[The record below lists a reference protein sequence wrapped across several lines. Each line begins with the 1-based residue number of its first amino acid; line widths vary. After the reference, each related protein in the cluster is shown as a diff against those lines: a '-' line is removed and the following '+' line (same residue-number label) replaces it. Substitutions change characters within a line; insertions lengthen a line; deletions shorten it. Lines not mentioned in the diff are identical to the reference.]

1 MGSKSTILPSIFAN
15 LPKAD
20 HFYDLF
26 GGGFS
31 VSYYALLHKMKKY
44 KTIHYNE
51 IQENTVALIKKAI
64 SGFYSYKN
72 FKPTFITR
80 EDFFKLKDEDAYV
93 KFCWSFGNNGESY
106 MFGKDIEEYKR
117 SIHMAVVFD
126 EFNDIAFDIFGF
138 RKWPKEVHTI
148 LKRRIYLRQR
158 VSYLNTKRK
167 QPLKRG
173 ELEQLQQ
180 LEQLQRLEQLQ
191 QLERLE
197 RLERKLIIT
206 AKDYREVEILQNSII
221 YCDPPYEKTASYG
234 INFNKKEFLDWA
246 CNINH
251 PVFISEYE
259 IKDSRFKLIYEIDKR
274 SLLSKDDNSKTV
286 SEKLYW
292 NGK

>member
-31 VSYYALLHKMKKY
+31 VSHYALLHKMNKY

-51 IQENTVALIKKAI
+51 IQENTIELIKKAI
-64 SGFYSYKN
+64 SGFYNYKN
-72 FKPTFITR
+72 FKPPFITR

-93 KFCWSFGNNGESY
+93 KFCWSFGNNGAGY
-106 MFGKDIEEYKR
+106 IFGKDIEKQKE
-117 SIHMAVVFD
+117 SIHNAVVFGV
-126 EFNDIAFDIFGF
+126 FDSFSKSFFGF
-138 RKWPKEVHTI
+138 TKWHTDDI
-148 LKRRIYLRQR
+148 IKRRLLIYEIIREKN
-158 VSYLNTKRK
+158 LNRM
-167 QPLKRG
+167 
-173 ELEQLQQ
+173 ELQQ
-180 LEQLQRLEQLQ
+180 LEQLERLQKLERLEQLEQ
-191 QLERLE
+191 
-197 RLERKLIIT
+197 KLIIT
-206 AKDYREVEILQNSII
+206 AKDYREVDILNKSII
-221 YCDPPYEKTASYG
+221 YCDPPYENTNSYG

-246 CNINH
+246 SNINH

-274 SLLSKDDNSKTV
+274 SLFSKGNNSKTI

>member
-31 VSYYALLHKMKKY
+31 ISHYALLHKMNKY

-51 IQENTVALIKKAI
+51 IQENTIELIKKAI
-64 SGFYSYKN
+64 SGFYNYKN
-72 FKPTFITR
+72 FKPPFITR

-93 KFCWSFGNNGESY
+93 KFCWSFGNNGKGY
-106 MFGKDIEEYKR
+106 IFGKDVEKQKE
-117 SIHMAVVFD
+117 SLHNAVVFGVFD
-126 EFNDIAFDIFGF
+126 SFSKSFLGFTKWHTDDII
-138 RKWPKEVHTI
+138 
-148 LKRRIYLRQR
+148 KRRLFINENIREKN
-158 VSYLNTKRK
+158 LN
-167 QPLKRG
+167 QQLQ
-173 ELEQLQQ
+173 QLQQ
-180 LEQLQRLEQLQ
+180 LEQLERLQ
-191 QLERLE
+191 Q
-197 RLERKLIIT
+197 KLIIT
-206 AKDYREVEILQNSII
+206 AKDYREVDILNKSII
-221 YCDPPYEKTASYG
+221 YCDPPYENTASYG

-246 CNINH
+246 SNINH

-259 IKDSRFKLIYEIDKR
+259 IKDSRFKLIYEIVKR
-274 SLLSKDDNSKTV
+274 SLLSKGNNSKPI